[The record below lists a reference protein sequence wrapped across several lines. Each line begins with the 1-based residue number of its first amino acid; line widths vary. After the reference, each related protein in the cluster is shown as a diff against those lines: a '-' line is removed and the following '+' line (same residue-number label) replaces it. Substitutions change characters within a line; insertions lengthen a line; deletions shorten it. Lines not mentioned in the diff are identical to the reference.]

1 MRGTSLGLTS
11 IWLGTNLKEEA
22 GFSPR
27 EMDSSLGMDGGFA
40 YWKPKIRSKG
50 EGSEIPACFC
60 VVFHKAYLKVN
71 RWCCWRS
78 LVHSLALTRG

>member
-40 YWKPKIRSKG
+40 YWKPKI
-50 EGSEIPACFC
+50 
-60 VVFHKAYLKVN
+60 
-71 RWCCWRS
+71 
-78 LVHSLALTRG
+78 